1 MAIRRVSDLPELTS
15 IYPYE
20 SINGENCLIE
30 TSYSHEK
37 NRYQSFYANAN
48 SIISVGLSACGI
60 EVDDIVTRSS
70 EQTISGKKTFTNENG
85 IYIQT
90 NSQNQASNIRYVEND
105 RQGIINAEQNK
116 PWNVPTT
123 YAVKQYTDQK
133 ITELEFSIKQYI
145 NSAINSIR
153 NDINNAI
160 NNLQNQIN
168 SIRNDI
174 TNIYGIINQQ
184 PSEPDESTTVMPDY
198 GNEIVYTLKQGSRTI
213 TMPVDAFIAP
223 AKSNGYVA
231 DVFFEEQSD
240 AYCDTF
246 GNTGIDVR
254 AGTNISFK
262 STSTRKLAIYPY
274 LDGYVNNAN
283 YTPLASSS
291 NIKDFIQNLINNQAN
306 LFAKDSSGQYIFR
319 LYGCDNGLTAPKWTT
334 TKGWDNITGNSHFT
348 YITDLN
354 TTTTYYAFHLIF
366 KLLPGVDILMLRC
379 QKDQNNNRS
388 YMSKVCTSSDSW
400 ATKYTYSIRILRKG
414 SFSSGVSLADGSI
427 TCSQANFNERA
438 WNA

>member
-48 SIISVGLSACGI
+48 TIISVGLSACGI

-105 RQGIINAEQNK
+105 RQGITNAEQNK

-145 NSAINSIR
+145 NNAINSIR
-153 NDINNAI
+153 TDINSAI

-168 SIRNDI
+168 SIRVDI
-174 TNIYGIINQQ
+174 NNIYGIINQQ

-198 GNEIVYTLKQGSRTI
+198 GNEIVYTLPKGNVTL

-223 AKSNGYVA
+223 AKSNGYTA

-240 AYCDTF
+240 SYCDTF

-262 STSTRKLAIYPY
+262 DTTTRKLAIYPY
-274 LDGYVNNAN
+274 LDGYVANAN
-283 YTPLASSS
+283 YTLLASSN

-319 LYGCDNGLTAPKWTT
+319 LYGCNNSLTAPKWTKA
-334 TKGWDNITGNSHFT
+334 KGWTVIDGNQNFT
-348 YITDLN
+348 YIRDLN
-354 TTTTYYAFHLIF
+354 DTTTYSAFHLIF
-366 KLLPGVDILMLRC
+366 KLLPSVDVLMLRC

-388 YMSKVCTSSDSW
+388 YISKVCTSSDSW
-400 ATKYTYSIRILRKG
+400 ATRYTYSIRILRKG
-414 SFSSGVSLADGSI
+414 SFGSGVSLTDGSI
-427 TCSQANFNERA
+427 TCSQASFNARA
-438 WNA
+438 WNR